1 MKTYIKIKLFF
12 SIVMFCIS
20 TIAYSQYCI
29 SKISAGGNHF
39 TFQKIDGSIFACGRG
54 GWGALANNTA
64 FDEPNPVALTTGI
77 NWLLVE
83 SGYLNT
89 FGIKNDHTLW
99 GTGNNTYGALGIG
112 STITHLVDWTQIGT
126 ATNWAK
132 VAGGDYFSIAL
143 KTNGALWGWGQNS
156 NYQMGNNVCCG
167 NQLTP
172 IQIGTDT
179 DWKEIDAS
187 TFVSAGFAIKNNG
200 TLWGWG
206 SNSSGILC
214 AGGSVPNRP
223 IPAQLNPDTD
233 WKSVSAG
240 GEHILALKTNN
251 TLWSWGAYQY
261 GQLGRDYTGTVGV
274 PTQIGTDTWKQVT
287 AGMSLSFGIK
297 TDGTLWAWGK
307 NDLGQ
312 LGIGN
317 SNTTNQYAPVQL
329 GSATNW
335 ESVSCGGYDFAVALK
350 TDGSLWTWGQNDF
363 GQLANGT
370 TTPQLVPTMVI
381 SCLLNTEN
389 FTKQNVNIYPN
400 PAKDIL
406 NINLESSTISS
417 INIYNNIGQLVLS
430 NIKPSKTITISE
442 LKAGAYFMIV
452 NFNEQSETVKFIKE

>member
-1 MKTYIKIKLFF
+1 MKTKLFF
-12 SIVMFCIS
+12 
-20 TIAYSQYCI
+20 TIAFLCTTIVTQSQTCFSNI
-29 SKISAGGNHF
+29 SSGGWHVSA
-39 TFQKIDGSIFACGRG
+39 QKTDGSLIVWGSG
-54 GWGALANNTA
+54 IVGALGNGEPG
-64 FDEPNPVALTTGI
+64 FDEPSPIPLATGT
-77 NWLLVE
+77 NWLLLQ
-83 SGYLNT
+83 SGKTNT
-89 FGIKNDHTLW
+89 FAIRNDHTLW

-112 STITHLVDWTQIGT
+112 NNNAIYDWTQIGT

-132 VAGGDYFSIAL
+132 VAGGSYFTIAL
-143 KTNGALWGWGQNS
+143 KTNGTLWGWGEN
-156 NYQMGNNVCCG
+156 NDYQMGNNVCCG

-206 SNSSGILC
+206 SNASGILC

-274 PTQIGTDTWKQVT
+274 PTQVGTSTWKQVT

-312 LGIGN
+312 LGNG
-317 SNTTNQYAPVQL
+317 NTTNQFAPVQL
-329 GSATNW
+329 GTATNW
-335 ESVSCGGYDFAVALK
+335 ESVSCGGYDFAIALK

-370 TTPQLVPTMVI
+370 TTPQLIPTMVI
-381 SCLLNTEN
+381 SCPLNTEN

-406 NINLESSTISS
+406 NIKVESSTISS
-417 INIYNNIGQLVLS
+417 ISIYNSIGQLVLS
-430 NIKPSKTITISE
+430 NIKPSNTITISE

-452 NFNEQSETVKFIKE
+452 NFNEQSETIKFIKE